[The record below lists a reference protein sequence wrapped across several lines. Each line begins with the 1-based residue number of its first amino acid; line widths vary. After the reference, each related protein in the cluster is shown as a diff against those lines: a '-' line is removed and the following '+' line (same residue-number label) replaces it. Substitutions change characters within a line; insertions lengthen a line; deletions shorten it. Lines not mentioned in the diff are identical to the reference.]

1 MKNLYFRKNNI
12 FINKSYLTR
21 KNSNQKDLKH
31 NYFSYILGQDKLNKI
46 KHSPSQKYF
55 SNIAL
60 TNRPINLNKKII
72 FSHNLKDHNSNN
84 FLIYNDLK
92 LNSINKKK
100 LFQNKEL
107 DKYTI
112 DIYDNKNNFINTKIF
127 KKTMN
132 QSSQSD
138 FFDEEDQESK
148 LKREQYLKIDDLL
161 NKKMMVNKNM
171 PKLRKISFKFNNEKN
186 NLIKDLKSNPNYNDK
201 YNKQYN
207 QKLKPLQYYFKSFNK
222 KENKDKKINTSSKSI
237 KIKSRNNSLINPKI
251 DSFEEKTIYEVV
263 NNMDNNQVFYAS
275 KLNTNDNLNKN
286 TKENNFYLKK
296 SNDKM
301 ISNYS
306 KIFRNKYDVLANKN
320 RFNSMHIKNRNAKKI
335 QFISDEKMKML
346 SKNGFQKM
354 KSRKLEDLNKK
365 IVNIVG
371 VIENNKKQF
380 KNIMKMNGQIY
391 TKNKKIS
398 LIDVD
403 EEIIYEDY

>member
-12 FINKSYLTR
+12 FINKSFFTR
-21 KNSNQKDLKH
+21 KNSNEKDLNH

-72 FSHNLKDHNSNN
+72 FGHNLKDYNSN

-100 LFQNKEL
+100 LFQNKAL
-107 DKYTI
+107 AKYTI

-127 KKTMN
+127 KRTMN

-186 NLIKDLKSNPNYNDK
+186 NLIKDLKSNHNYNDK
-201 YNKQYN
+201 FNKQYN

-251 DSFEEKTIYEVV
+251 DSFEEKTIYEIV
-263 NNMDNNQVFYAS
+263 NNMDNNKVFYAS

-354 KSRKLEDLNKK
+354 KNRKLEDLNKK

>member
-21 KNSNQKDLKH
+21 KNSDERDLNH

-60 TNRPINLNKKII
+60 TNRPINLNKKIM
-72 FSHNLKDHNSNN
+72 FSQNLKDYNSN

-100 LFQNKEL
+100 LFQNKAL

-186 NLIKDLKSNPNYNDK
+186 NLIKDLKSNHNYNDK

>member
-21 KNSNQKDLKH
+21 KNSNEKDLNH

-60 TNRPINLNKKII
+60 TNRPINLNKKIM
-72 FSHNLKDHNSNN
+72 FSQNLKDYNSN

-186 NLIKDLKSNPNYNDK
+186 NLIKDLKSNHNYNDK

-346 SKNGFQKM
+346 SKKGFQKM

-365 IVNIVG
+365 IVNVVG

>member
-1 MKNLYFRKNNI
+1 
-12 FINKSYLTR
+12 
-21 KNSNQKDLKH
+21 
-31 NYFSYILGQDKLNKI
+31 
-46 KHSPSQKYF
+46 
-55 SNIAL
+55 
-60 TNRPINLNKKII
+60 
-72 FSHNLKDHNSNN
+72 
-84 FLIYNDLK
+84 
-92 LNSINKKK
+92 
-100 LFQNKEL
+100 
-107 DKYTI
+107 
-112 DIYDNKNNFINTKIF
+112 
-127 KKTMN
+127 MN

-138 FFDEEDQESK
+138 FFDQEDQESK

-186 NLIKDLKSNPNYNDK
+186 NLIKDLKSNHNYNDK

>member
-31 NYFSYILGQDKLNKI
+31 NYLSYILGQDKLNKI

-60 TNRPINLNKKII
+60 TNRPINLNKKIM
-72 FSHNLKDHNSNN
+72 FSQNLKDYNSN

-112 DIYDNKNNFINTKIF
+112 DIYDYKNNFINTKIF

-186 NLIKDLKSNPNYNDK
+186 NLIKDLKSNHNYNDK

>member
-21 KNSNQKDLKH
+21 KNSNQKDLKD

-72 FSHNLKDHNSNN
+72 FGHNLKDYNSN

-148 LKREQYLKIDDLL
+148 LIREQYLKIDDLL

-186 NLIKDLKSNPNYNDK
+186 NLIKDLKSNHNYNDK

-222 KENKDKKINTSSKSI
+222 KENKDKKSNTSSKSI

-251 DSFEEKTIYEVV
+251 DSFEEKTIYEIV
-263 NNMDNNQVFYAS
+263 NNMDNNKVFYAS

-365 IVNIVG
+365 IVNVVG

>member
-1 MKNLYFRKNNI
+1 MQKNISEENAN
-12 FINKSYLTR
+12 
-21 KNSNQKDLKH
+21 NQKII
-31 NYFSYILGQDKLNKI
+31 Y
-46 KHSPSQKYF
+46 SQ
-55 SNIAL
+55 
-60 TNRPINLNKKII
+60 
-72 FSHNLKDHNSNN
+72 NLKDYNSDSI
-84 FLIYNDLK
+84 IYNDLK
-92 LNSINKKK
+92 LNSIRKKK
-100 LFQNKEL
+100 LFHNKEL

-138 FFDEEDQESK
+138 FFEEEDQDSK

-161 NKKMMVNKNM
+161 NKKMMINKIR

-186 NLIKDLKSNPNYNDK
+186 NLIKDLKSNHNYNDK

-237 KIKSRNNSLINPKI
+237 KIKSRNNSLINPKT